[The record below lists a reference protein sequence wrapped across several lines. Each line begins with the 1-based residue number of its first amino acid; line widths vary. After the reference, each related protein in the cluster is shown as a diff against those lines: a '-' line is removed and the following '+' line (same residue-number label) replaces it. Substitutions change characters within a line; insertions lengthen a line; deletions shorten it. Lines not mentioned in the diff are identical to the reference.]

1 MSYPFKDYWSAG
13 SKNISSVKPTKSWSY
28 IKENGHMLYLRFSW
42 NMSFGRKHEAG
53 KKSLDNAD
61 TDKGIL

>member
-1 MSYPFKDYWSAG
+1 
-13 SKNISSVKPTKSWSY
+13 
-28 IKENGHMLYLRFSW
+28 MLYLRFSW